1 VARVDGQGIVRA
13 LLSLDAVRGTAM
25 LAVKHDGTAM
35 LVLERDGQVVGRLPR
50 GGVDL
55 ISPMKISR

>member
-35 LVLERDGQVVGRLPR
+35 LVLEWDGQVVGRLPR